1 MSTLQKDLQRLKS
14 QPKDYRWSE
23 LMNLLG
29 KLNYEIRQ
37 GEGSRVKFYH
47 QETNSLISLHRPH
60 PQDILKHYAIKQ
72 VIQALQNAGGLP

>member
-23 LMNLLG
+23 LMSLLG
-29 KLNYEIRQ
+29 RLNYEVKS
-37 GEGSRVKFYH
+37 GEGSRVNFYH
-47 QETNSLISLHRPH
+47 KETNSLITLHRPH

-72 VIQALQNAGGLP
+72 VIQALQHAGFFL